1 MKKLTIK
8 QEFEVALDTLLKARE
23 DRYKHLDK
31 FPELKNVHLIR
42 EEREGSML
50 RQEREIVL
58 TDSLPAVI
66 TPFLKSG
73 GISLIEKSDFDE
85 NENIHTFTVT
95 PGAGLDQFF
104 RIKGKSRYFSLD
116 NNRSGRDYEIEI
128 ESSAFLV
135 GGVIET
141 AIGEVYNHNLEK
153 DKKSILDYMKF
164 LNNRKED
171 NNA

>member
-1 MKKLTIK
+1 MKKINIR
-8 QEFEVALDTLLKARE
+8 QEFNASLETLLRARE

-31 FPELKNVHLIR
+31 FPELKNIHILS
-42 EEREGSML
+42 EEKEGGML

-73 GISLIEKSDFDE
+73 GITLIEKSDFNE
-85 NENIHTFTVT
+85 NENIHTFTVI

-104 RIKGKSRYFSLD
+104 KIKGKSRYYSLD
-116 NNRSGRDYEIEI
+116 ENRSERAYEIEI

-141 AIGEVYNHNLEK
+141 AIGEVYNHSLDK
-153 DKKSILDYMKF
+153 DKKSIIEFIQF
-164 LNNRKED
+164 LNADGDKNHV
-171 NNA
+171 